1 MNRLDRLTALLI
13 QLQSKRIIK
22 AQEVAERF
30 SISLRTVYRDI
41 RTLEMAGVP
50 LIGEAGVGYSI
61 MAGYRLPPVQFTRE
75 EAMSF
80 VTAEKLVNKLTDSE
94 TRASYQSALYKI
106 KSVLRTTDK
115 ELLDDLSSRIEVV
128 ANPYLPE
135 DRNQNLPIETIL
147 NGIAEKRVIRLA
159 YASTTSPGLTERHIE
174 PVGIY
179 SSGAYW
185 YLIAW
190 CRLRNGYRNFRTDRV
205 QSMEVLTERFEA
217 QHPALQS
224 FIERTRRERTL
235 VKAVIRVDKSA
246 LRYMGD
252 QHYYH
257 GFVSQIDTGDQIEMT
272 FLTESLNGLAHWFL
286 WLGGQADIMEP
297 EELKKLVLNT
307 IKKVGQRVS
316 GKVSELC

>member
-13 QLQSKRIIK
+13 QLQSKRIVK
-22 AQEVAERF
+22 SQEVAERF
-30 SISLRTVYRDI
+30 GVSLRTVYRDI
-41 RTLEMAGVP
+41 RTLELAGVP
-50 LIGEAGVGYSI
+50 LIGEAGIGYSI
-61 MAGYRLPPVQFTRE
+61 MQGYRLPPVQFTRE

-94 TRASYQSALYKI
+94 TRNSYQSALYKI
-106 KSVLRTTDK
+106 KSVLRTADK

-128 ANPYLPE
+128 ANPYLPK

-147 NGIAEKRVIRLA
+147 NGIAEKRVIRLTYSSA
-159 YASTTSPGLTERHIE
+159 TNPGLSERDVE

-190 CRLRNGYRNFRTDRV
+190 CRLREAYRNFRTDRV
-205 QSMEVLTERFEA
+205 LNMEVLAQRFEA

-224 FIERTRRERTL
+224 FIERTRHERTL
-235 VKAVIRVDKSA
+235 YKARVRVDKSM
-246 LRYMGD
+246 LRWMGD

-257 GFVSQIDTGDQIEMT
+257 GFVSQTESESQIEMT

-286 WLGGQADIMEP
+286 WLGEAADIVEP
-297 EELKKLVLNT
+297 EEMKELVLGKLEK
-307 IKKVGQRVS
+307 IRKRIS
-316 GKVSELC
+316 GKVSESC